1 MKTILDNLNWR
12 YATKKFDSTKK
23 LSNEN
28 LNTLLEATRL
38 TASSYGLQPYHI
50 YVIENEEIRTRLRK
64 VSYDQPQITD
74 ASHLIVL
81 ANKPTFNDTLIDDY
95 IENIM
100 VVRGLSKDD
109 LKEFS
114 QTMKSTLL
122 DLPDAQKGAWTSNQA
137 YIVLGNLMTVAANM
151 QIDACPME
159 GFDNEQYN
167 EILGLSDKGLNA
179 AVVLAVGYR
188 SKEDET
194 QNHRK
199 VRYSKEQIIT
209 HIN

>member
-28 LNTLLEATRL
+28 LNTLLEAARL

-167 EILGLSDKGLNA
+167 EILGLSDIGLNA

-194 QNHRK
+194 QNYRK